1 MSAPGPETTDLA
13 PLAVFA
19 AAAVFTAGGM
29 IGLSYVL
36 GQRHKDRATGE
47 PYESG
52 IVPTGEARL
61 RLSVKYYLVAMLFV
75 VFDLEA
81 AFLFAWAVAA
91 REAGWAGYVSAA
103 VFIGVLLAALV
114 YLWRAGAL
122 EWGAKGRERA

>member
-1 MSAPGPETTDLA
+1 
-13 PLAVFA
+13 LAVFA
-19 AAAVFTAGGM
+19 AAAVLTAGGM

-52 IVPTGEARL
+52 IVPTGGARL
-61 RLSVKYYLVAMLFV
+61 RLPVKYYLVAMLFV
-75 VFDLEA
+75 IFDLEA
-81 AFLFAWAVAA
+81 VFLFAWAVAA
-91 REAGWAGYVSAA
+91 REAGWTGYISAA

-122 EWGAKGRERA
+122 EWGAKGRGRA